1 MNNGLKMIAMS
12 VPWCT
17 DSVAHPPPPPAPP
30 APPLYTAYIPVL
42 VAGLVPFINLVS
54 NSLRA
59 RMPD

>member
-1 MNNGLKMIAMS
+1 MNNGLKMIGIS

-17 DSVAHPPPPPAPP
+17 DSVAHPHPPP

-42 VAGLVPFINLVS
+42 VAGLVLFTNLVS

>member
-1 MNNGLKMIAMS
+1 MKNELKMIAIS
-12 VPWCT
+12 VPCVLT
-17 DSVAHPPPPPAPP
+17 LSPPSLPPGPP

-42 VAGLVPFINLVS
+42 AAGLVPFTNLVS